1 MAVTHRRWRR
11 GFGAAALLLVAA
23 WAVGLVV
30 FSERVVRLV
39 EPGNQQTD
47 VIVALT
53 GEINRLHTS
62 IDLLKSGASD
72 RLFISGVNTAVQ
84 KEYLVQLLDTE
95 ASNLNCCIEVG
106 YLAANTR
113 GNAHEIAEWLQGQS
127 IGSVRLVTSN
137 YHMPRSLLEFRRV
150 LPQLTI
156 LPHPVDS
163 ELVSLHPW
171 YGSVGSFIFMAKEFT
186 RYLAARVGV

>member
-1 MAVTHRRWRR
+1 MTMLRRLSSRR
-11 GFGAAALLLVAA
+11 VAFLALCLGAA
-23 WAVGLVV
+23 WFIGLVV
-30 FSERVVRLV
+30 FSERVVRLA
-39 EPGNQQTD
+39 EPGYQETD

-53 GEINRLHTS
+53 GEINRLHTG
-62 IDLLKSGASD
+62 IALLKSGVSD

-84 KEYLVQLLDTE
+84 KDYLVKLLDTE
-95 ASNLNCCIEVG
+95 ASDLDCCIEVG

-113 GNAHEIAEWLQGQS
+113 GNAREIAEWLEGQS
-127 IGSVRLVTSN
+127 INSVRLVTSN

-150 LPQLTI
+150 VPTLNI

-171 YGSVGSFIFMAKEFT
+171 YGSVRSFTFMAKEFT